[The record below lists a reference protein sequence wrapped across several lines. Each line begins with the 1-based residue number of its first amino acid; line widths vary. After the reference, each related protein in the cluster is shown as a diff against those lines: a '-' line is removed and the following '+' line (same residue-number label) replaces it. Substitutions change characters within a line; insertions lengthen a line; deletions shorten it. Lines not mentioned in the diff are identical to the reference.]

1 MFISL
6 NLILTVYV
14 VNLIIIFA
22 IMTFEE
28 KNLNSSLIWL
38 FITLF
43 LPFVGFLIYY
53 IFGNTSKLKMLSK
66 KYSLKYM
73 EKKYT
78 DMINKLKNK
87 LESNLDIN
95 SNKEIINISNNNFMG
110 IVTRNTDIKTFY
122 NAKDKFKS
130 LFEDIKNAKKNIYIE
145 YYTLRSKDAIG
156 RELVSLL
163 EEKSKEGIEIK
174 IIYDRFGSKGTEYN
188 DFKNIIKN
196 GGSVQR
202 FLPSL
207 FFSILTLNYRMHRK
221 IVVIDD
227 EIAYTGGINIGDEYL
242 NKDEKIRPW
251 RDTSIRIIGDIVYL
265 FKLRFLID
273 FNYLLNQRNKNIDEI
288 KIEENLLNN
297 NDGKLKIQFLSNG
310 PESEFKYVSDNY
322 IKIISNSKKYVYIQ
336 TPYLIPGD
344 NLLNI
349 IRLAKQSGLD
359 VKIIIPGIPDKKI
372 TYFVTKTYAEELIK
386 YGVKIY
392 LYNGFIHSKVL
403 LSDDY
408 ITLMGTSNLDGMS
421 FLLNYENDIIIFDEN
436 FTKENKNKFEDDLK
450 NSKELKI
457 IKIENDDS
465 FFYKIKKVLVKII
478 SPIL

>member
-1 MFISL
+1 
-6 NLILTVYV
+6 
-14 VNLIIIFA
+14 
-22 IMTFEE
+22 
-28 KNLNSSLIWL
+28 
-38 FITLF
+38 
-43 LPFVGFLIYY
+43 
-53 IFGNTSKLKMLSK
+53 
-66 KYSLKYM
+66 
-73 EKKYT
+73 
-78 DMINKLKNK
+78 
-87 LESNLDIN
+87 
-95 SNKEIINISNNNFMG
+95 
-110 IVTRNTDIKTFY
+110 
-122 NAKDKFKS
+122 
-130 LFEDIKNAKKNIYIE
+130 
-145 YYTLRSKDAIG
+145 
-156 RELVSLL
+156 
-163 EEKSKEGIEIK
+163 
-174 IIYDRFGSKGTEYN
+174 
-188 DFKNIIKN
+188 
-196 GGSVQR
+196 
-202 FLPSL
+202 
-207 FFSILTLNYRMHRK
+207 LTLNYRMHRK

-242 NKDEKIRPW
+242 NKDKKIRPW

-273 FNYLLNQRNKNIDEI
+273 FNYLLNQRNVKVDEI

-297 NDGKLKIQFLSNG
+297 NDGKLNIQFLSNG

-349 IRLAKQSGLD
+349 IRLAKQSGVD

-372 TYFVTKTYAEELIK
+372 TYFVTKTYAKELIK

-403 LSDDY
+403 LCDDN

-436 FTKENKNKFEDDLK
+436 FTKENKDKFEDDLK

-457 IKIENDDS
+457 TKVENDDS